1 MNRFTYEATQ
11 IKGVYIVTP
20 KKIVD
25 ARGYYERY
33 FCTEEFKEIG
43 FTDPV
48 KQINHSQ
55 STYKGIIRGFHYQLP
70 PHCEMKLVRCIKG
83 KIFDVALDLRKDS
96 PTFMQ
101 HVACELSEDNSKYLL
116 LPEGVAHAFQTMT
129 ETSEIIYIVNKM
141 YTPSVDIVI
150 NPLDPKVNVKWPV
163 EVNRELSKEITHDF
177 LTEQFE
183 GVVL

>member
-1 MNRFTYEATQ
+1 MNRFDYEETS

-20 KKIVD
+20 KKIID
-25 ARGYYERY
+25 NRGYYERY

-48 KQINHSQ
+48 KQINHSC
-55 STYKGIIRGFHYQLP
+55 STKAGIIRGFHYQLP

-83 KIFDVALDLRKDS
+83 AIFDVALDVRKDS
-96 PTFMQ
+96 PTFLH
-101 HVACELSEDNSKYLL
+101 HVSCELSEDNSKYLL
-116 LPEGVAHAFQTMT
+116 IPEGVAHAFQTVS
-129 ETSEIIYIVNKM
+129 EISEIIYIVNKM

-163 EVNRELSKEITHDF
+163 KINKALSKELKAEF
-177 LTEQFE
+177 LSTEFKGIQI
-183 GVVL
+183 